1 VVLAVLLG
9 LVNAASIVVQG
20 FALAHLLASAFAS
33 HGRHWPARDLQLL
46 VAGIA
51 VRALCSL
58 FGDPLTQRAASS
70 ATAPMRRGA
79 LDVVLDAPQSWR
91 TGADRSALTT
101 LLTRGVS
108 ATTLYVATYLPAL
121 VLAAVAPVIVIAWIA
136 FVDPLSAVIVTATV
150 LILPLFMVLLG
161 KEAAARMRQTWSET
175 TRLSGH
181 FGDVLRGMRTLRSFN
196 RAEAQLDVLDQASEV
211 LRTTT
216 MGTLRVALLSSFTLE
231 LLSSVATALVAL
243 SLGVRLI
250 DGSVGLATALGVLI
264 VTPEVYLP
272 LRRASARYHDATDGV
287 GAASELVA
295 LEAHRP
301 LRRSMSAQV
310 ASLLDDLKLGRV
322 PLIEIDSVAV
332 ARDGGLVWDDPISC
346 VVEPKSMINVVGPS
360 GSGKS
365 TLLRLVLGLETP
377 SSGRVLI
384 DGVDLSSIDP
394 RRWRENLGWL
404 PQHPTFPGA
413 TMREVLAMR
422 QPSIDDDE
430 LTVWCE
436 RLGLGDLI
444 GRDPTFLSSNATA
457 SLRSLSTGERHR
469 LATIRTLLGSPA
481 LLILDEPF
489 GHLDHDLAARAA
501 AVVGEQVA
509 SSSLIVATHEPS
521 ALLKE
526 STTVSIRSE
535 RVGVTRHG

>member
-1 VVLAVLLG
+1 
-9 LVNAASIVVQG
+9 
-20 FALAHLLASAFAS
+20 
-33 HGRHWPARDLQLL
+33 
-46 VAGIA
+46 
-51 VRALCSL
+51 
-58 FGDPLTQRAASS
+58 
-70 ATAPMRRGA
+70 M
-79 LDVVLDAPQSWR
+79 VLDAPQSWR

-310 ASLLDDLKLGRV
+310 ASLLDDL
-322 PLIEIDSVAV
+322 
-332 ARDGGLVWDDPISC
+332 
-346 VVEPKSMINVVGPS
+346 
-360 GSGKS
+360 
-365 TLLRLVLGLETP
+365 
-377 SSGRVLI
+377 
-384 DGVDLSSIDP
+384 
-394 RRWRENLGWL
+394 
-404 PQHPTFPGA
+404 
-413 TMREVLAMR
+413 
-422 QPSIDDDE
+422 
-430 LTVWCE
+430 
-436 RLGLGDLI
+436 
-444 GRDPTFLSSNATA
+444 
-457 SLRSLSTGERHR
+457 
-469 LATIRTLLGSPA
+469 
-481 LLILDEPF
+481 
-489 GHLDHDLAARAA
+489 
-501 AVVGEQVA
+501 
-509 SSSLIVATHEPS
+509 
-521 ALLKE
+521 
-526 STTVSIRSE
+526 
-535 RVGVTRHG
+535 